1 MRKILAATGFVIL
14 LGGGIRLVGAT
25 VQWWTPEEKDCP
37 TFDTQASCVAWCTQD
52 PARCSGSTSCINSS
66 GPARPP
72 C

>member
-1 MRKILAATGFVIL
+1 MRRILVTATIVTL
-14 LGGGIRLVGAT
+14 LAGGIRLVGAT

-37 TFDTQASCVAWCTQD
+37 TFDTQANCVAWCAQD
-52 PARCSGSTSCINSS
+52 PGRCGGSTSCISSS